1 MSDVTFR
8 DSGGKASDKVKMSD
22 EGIKASA
29 YLDKDISASQLAEK
43 SIRVKA
49 SSLDG
54 RSDDAS
60 NITSSEEDS
69 DENTPDTSNHPRSHG
84 RVIRPSKAVV
94 HRRGNNAPSK
104 NDLRTEPAELEIH
117 PESDGVPILRP
128 PSAGDR
134 KYAAVSWQR
143 NQKVTDADE
152 AGSESPFNASEP
164 GEIRVKAADQN
175 VEIKPGRR
183 DGPSSKEEVLAG
195 REGAEASDVV
205 RNDAESAADIVHSQ
219 NRHSR
224 QRVIRKR
231 DLVYFAADRFEQEN
245 PNDLS
250 AQQTAQI
257 TRGAVQAAAAA
268 ENTARAAVW
277 SWKKA
282 AQAVRG
288 VRSFAQLA
296 RSKGL
301 LAAVITTTKSAISFV
316 ATTVSG
322 ALLPAIAAVAG
333 FLLLFLVIV
342 LLIFAASDMSFGV
355 TDALDTD
362 TLDALYS
369 YVTLKDAEL
378 TAQLNRE
385 ASRTGY
391 DEVRIN
397 FNGSPIAED
406 TSFEIKTNVN
416 QLLVFLQAA
425 NSDGTH
431 TVADLKG
438 QIDTIYSALYSIST
452 DEITETVTETTTAHA
467 GDSLGTVVTSAY
479 CPCSICCGKWAGGPT
494 ASGRYPQ
501 AQHTLAVDAYHPIV
515 PLGTQ
520 IIMNGILYTAEDTGN
535 LNAHGV
541 NFDVFFDSHQEALA
555 WGHKSFEAF
564 IAGDEG
570 TEVQVT
576 VTKTIHV
583 LNVNV
588 SSTSLYSWI
597 NDNADDET
605 QEYVELINAFGAYAG
620 YAELDNPFGR
630 HWTVQDRYGSYA
642 NGTSISTRNYITVLT
657 APGQEITCPVTGTA
671 SWSGTTVS
679 LTSAHTGSV
688 LTMQGVT
695 ALASGSVTTGSLLGR
710 AADSEVTITYQR
722 NGSYVNPV
730 FYLAN
735 EPASG
740 GEGIV
745 EMALSQVGQVGG
757 QPYWSWYGFGS
768 RVSWCACFVSWC
780 ADQCDLISTGLIPK
794 YSACSE
800 GAAWF
805 QRHGQWAG
813 RGYTPSPGDI
823 IFFINSGDTVSHH
836 TGIVVSSDGSTVQ
849 TVEGNSSDSVRIRV
863 YSINSTYILG
873 YGLPAYSS

>member
-29 YLDKDISASQLAEK
+29 YLDKDISASQLADRT
-43 SIRVKA
+43 IRVTA
-49 SSLDG
+49 SRLDG
-54 RSDDAS
+54 QSEVAS
-60 NITSSEEDS
+60 GS
-69 DENTPDTSNHPRSHG
+69 NTA
-84 RVIRPSKAVV
+84 IRPASVSGDVSCRKDVSAKSDVLNESTEN
-94 HRRGNNAPSK
+94 GSPSLQPFSGDDSK
-104 NDLRTEPAELEIH
+104 NA
-117 PESDGVPILRP
+117 
-128 PSAGDR
+128 
-134 KYAAVSWQR
+134 AAVNWRQ
-143 NQKVTDADE
+143 NQKVTDAE
-152 AGSESPFNASEP
+152 ETASEYP
-164 GEIRVKAADQN
+164 HNISEPREIRVKAADRS
-175 VEIKPGRR
+175 VEINPAKK
-183 DGPSSKEEVLAG
+183 DGLPSTEEALAG
-195 REGAEASDVV
+195 RENSKPSDLV
-205 RNDAESAADIVHSQ
+205 RDSAESSTNIVRDAADRSQ
-219 NRHSR
+219 KGHSR
-224 QRVIRKR
+224 FIRKR
-231 DLVYFAADRFEQEN
+231 DLVYSAADRFEQEN
-245 PNDLS
+245 PDDLS
-250 AQQTAQI
+250 AQQTAQL
-257 TRGAVQAAAAA
+257 TRGAVQAATTVENAAKA
-268 ENTARAAVW
+268 GVW

-282 AQAVRG
+282 AQAFRG
-288 VRSFAQLA
+288 TKSFVQLA
-296 RSKGL
+296 RSEGL
-301 LAAVITTTKSAISFV
+301 LAAVITTAKSAAAFTAKAI
-316 ATTVSG
+316 SG
-322 ALLPAIAAVAG
+322 ALLPVIAAAVG
-333 FLLLFLVIV
+333 FGLLFLVII
-342 LLIFAASDMSFGV
+342 LLILSASDMSFGV
-355 TDALDTD
+355 ADVLDTD
-362 TLDALYS
+362 TLDELYS

-378 TAQLNRE
+378 TAQINRE
-385 ASRTGY
+385 SSRSGY

-397 FNGSPIAED
+397 FNGSQLAD
-406 TSFEIKTNVN
+406 GTSFEIKTNVN

-425 NSDGTH
+425 NSSGIH
-431 TVADLKG
+431 TVTDLKG
-438 QIDTIYSALYSIST
+438 QIDTIYNALYSIST
-452 DEITETVTETTTAHA
+452 SEATDTVTETTIAHA

-479 CPCSICCGKWAGGPT
+479 CPCVICCGQWAGGPT

-501 AQHTLAVDAYHPIV
+501 AQHTLAVDAYNPIV

-520 IIMNGILYTAEDTGN
+520 IIMNGVLYTVEDTGN

-570 TEVQVT
+570 TEVRVT

-588 SSTSLYSWI
+588 NSTSLYSWI
-597 NDNADDET
+597 KTNADDET
-605 QEYVELINAFGAYAG
+605 QEYIELINSFGAYAG
-620 YAELDNPFGR
+620 YAEMDNPFGR
-630 HWTVQDRYGSYA
+630 HWAVLDRYGNYA
-642 NGTSISTRNYITVLT
+642 DGTTISSRNYITVLI
-657 APGQEITCPVTGTA
+657 APGQEITCPATGTA
-671 SWSGTTVS
+671 TWSGTTVS
-679 LTSAHTGSV
+679 LTNANSGSV
-688 LTMQGVT
+688 LTIQGVT
-695 ALASGSVTTGSLLGR
+695 ALVSGSVTAGDPLGL
-710 AADSEVTITYQR
+710 AIESEVTLTYQI
-722 NGSYVNPV
+722 NGVYVNPV

-757 QPYWSWYGFGS
+757 QPYWSWYGFSS

-780 ADQCDLISTGLIPK
+780 ADQCDLITAGLIPK
-794 YSACSE
+794 YAACSE

-849 TVEGNSSDSVRIRV
+849 TVEGNSGDSVRIRV